1 MKVIH
6 YCPFCKAEHEVTY
19 ESTYSVQFVD
29 EGILRVY
36 KCHRFN
42 REFKIKEL
50 QKIKDI
56 TNLNIYE

>member
-1 MKVIH
+1 MKVIC
-6 YCPFCKAEHEVTY
+6 YCPFCKTEHEVTY
-19 ESTYSVQFVD
+19 EGTYSVQFVD

-50 QKIKDI
+50 QKI
-56 TNLNIYE
+56 

>member
-1 MKVIH
+1 MKVIR

-19 ESTYSVQFVD
+19 ESTCCVQYLD
-29 EGILRVY
+29 GGSLRVY

-50 QKIKDI
+50 QKI
-56 TNLNIYE
+56 